1 MRPGD
6 TAARWDASSTIV
18 TVAANFSRKGCS
30 GDGEVLRKDGL
41 KLCSWAERHMLML
54 IPITAESTQ
63 THERILCLQSETP
76 ARAQHPQSKHGWFH
90 FIMWHSPPLLSS
102 VCLCAFKHV
111 IISVLFLQMFTG
123 MSCVKMTSYRFC
135 SLTSFTLRWGADKNS
150 VMVTNYSNRRNANVF
165 TWFIVNILWVLSLYT
180 WNWTFL
186 SQHICPTVTL
196 LSHELILK
204 WCHYI

>member
-1 MRPGD
+1 MSVFFAYRGKHLREHSIPRAN
-6 TAARWDASSTIV
+6 TADFTS
-18 TVAANFSRKGCS
+18 
-30 GDGEVLRKDGL
+30 
-41 KLCSWAERHMLML
+41 LCG
-54 IPITAESTQ
+54 TA
-63 THERILCLQSETP
+63 
-76 ARAQHPQSKHGWFH
+76 
-90 FIMWHSPPLLSS
+90 PPLLSS

-123 MSCVKMTSYRFC
+123 VSCVKMTSYRFC
-135 SLTSFTLRWGADKNS
+135 SLILFTLRWGADKNS
-150 VMVTNYSNRRNANVF
+150 VMVINYSNRRNANVF
-165 TWFIVNILWVLSLYT
+165 TWFTANILWVLSLYT